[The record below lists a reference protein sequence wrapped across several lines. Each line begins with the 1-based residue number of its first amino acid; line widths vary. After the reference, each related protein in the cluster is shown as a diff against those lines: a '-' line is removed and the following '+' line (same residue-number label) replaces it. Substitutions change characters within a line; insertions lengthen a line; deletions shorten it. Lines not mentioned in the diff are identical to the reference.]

1 MTFDLLR
8 DQTFDQ
14 YIKTVIH
21 WRCQAVNMANY
32 VLGIDIGT
40 TSVKVVLLD
49 ISSRTVTHSFSTP
62 TKADI
67 VSEEMHANE
76 QLTGQIITTMNECI
90 ASLPKDKL
98 KNVSRIGVSGQM
110 HGVVFWKAQTGCDW
124 ISGDNCQFFRTRD
137 SSQLITWQDGRCH
150 RDFLSAL
157 PKPES
162 HLNVA
167 TGFGCATIFWYMRH
181 RPGFLSNFTVA
192 GTIHDYVVSMLC
204 GLERCAMTV
213 QNAAS
218 WGYFNTATN
227 QWNIDILTD
236 AGFPVHLLPE
246 CVPSGCIAGQTC
258 CEWHGV
264 PANTPVGAALGDLQC
279 SVYSSM
285 TDRTDAVLN
294 ISTSAQLIY
303 AMPLDFTPP
312 NYADPTSTIS
322 YFPYFDGSYLAV
334 AASLNGGNVMA
345 SLVGML
351 SGWISDLGLELS
363 DSSLYETLIRCAL
376 GVDNS
381 DLRVS
386 PTILGERHD
395 PLSLG
400 RVSNIHPS
408 NLSLGHMTRAVCR
421 GILDNITVMMHP
433 LFLLEAGVQRIMGS
447 GSALS
452 RNAVLRQEA
461 ERAFPLPVVYG
472 QDVDSAVGV
481 ALVFHDRL

>member
-1 MTFDLLR
+1 MP
-8 DQTFDQ
+8 
-14 YIKTVIH
+14 K
-21 WRCQAVNMANY
+21 Y
-32 VLGIDIGT
+32 VLGIDMGT
-40 TSVKVVLLD
+40 SSVKVVLLD
-49 ISSRTVTHSFSTP
+49 ISSRTVTDSCSLP
-62 TKADI
+62 SKAHVISD
-67 VSEEMHANE
+67 ELHANE
-76 QLTGQIITTMNECI
+76 QVTGQIIKTLNECI

-98 KNVSRIGVSGQM
+98 QNVSRIGVSGQM
-110 HGVVFWKAQTGCDW
+110 HGVVFWKAKTGCDW
-124 ISGDNCQFFRTRD
+124 IGGDSSQFFTPRD
-137 SSQLITWQDGRCH
+137 TSQLITWQDGRCN
-150 RDFLSAL
+150 RDFLSTL

-162 HLNVA
+162 HLSIA

-181 RPGFLSNFTVA
+181 RPGFLSDFTVA

-204 GLERCAMTV
+204 GLESCAMTG

-227 QWNIDILTD
+227 QWNMDILKD

-312 NYADPTSTIS
+312 NCADPTSTIF

-351 SGWISDLGLELS
+351 SGWMNELGVESS
-363 DSSLYETLIRCAL
+363 DSSLYEKLIRCAL
-376 GVDNS
+376 GVDSS

-395 PLSLG
+395 PISLG
-400 RVSNIHPS
+400 QVSNIHPS
-408 NLSLGHMTRAVCR
+408 NLSLGHITRAVCR
-421 GILDNITVMMHP
+421 GILDNITFMMNP
-433 LFLLEAGVQRIMGS
+433 LSLLEAGVQSIKGS

-452 RNAVLRQEA
+452 QNAVLRQEA

-481 ALVFHDRL
+481 AIVFHTRL